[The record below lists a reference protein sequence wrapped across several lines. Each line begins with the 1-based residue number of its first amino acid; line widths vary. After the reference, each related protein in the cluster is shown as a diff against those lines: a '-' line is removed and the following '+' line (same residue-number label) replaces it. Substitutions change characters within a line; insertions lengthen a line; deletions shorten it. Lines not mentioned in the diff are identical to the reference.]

1 MNNSHVI
8 PVMDYSLGI
17 WRYSK
22 SEEGDNIQNRVTRLN
37 TKIEYYIVIGI
48 NNGR

>member
-22 SEEGDNIQNRVTRLN
+22 LEEGDNIQNRVTR
-37 TKIEYYIVIGI
+37 YYMGVLQRAVIFVI
-48 NNGR
+48 